1 MAHRNCFERP
11 NENLSAGDYLTRK
24 KAKQLYKASV
34 NLAQYGGVYQ
44 KNTSIG
50 GIGAAAKKKGS
61 RSNGT
66 YVGDVYI
73 GSGQTVNSG
82 PATPSGQANGN
93 SKGCL
98 IGAKSYEA
106 LLGVTVGKY
115 LVDPINFD
123 FRRDQSIWVG
133 SLYQMDMC
141 GTQTI
146 VSNPQWTVKDS
157 STNTFKYPFG
167 SSENQALPIDASNNN
182 IGLIV
187 DYSYNIFYPKN
198 LTQSSR
204 GLCYLKNERSWK
216 QWIRCLPYTRKEAE
230 LYFGAA
236 GGYVGDFNYPK
247 KFHFDC
253 NESWINDISL
263 CLSEPR
269 GGGVV
274 RPN

>member
-11 NENLSAGDYLTRK
+11 NEKLSAGDYLTRK
-24 KAKQLYKASV
+24 KSKQLYKASL
-34 NLAQYGGVYQ
+34 NLAQQPIPGVYQ

-50 GIGAAAKKKGS
+50 GIGRYAKKKGS

-66 YVGDVYI
+66 YVGDIYI
-73 GSGQTVNSG
+73 GNGQTVST
-82 PATPSGQANGN
+82 PAGSLPQTNGD

-106 LLGVTVGKY
+106 LLSVTTGKY

-146 VSNPQWTVKDS
+146 VSNPQWPVKDS
-157 STNTFKYPFG
+157 STNTFKYPLG
-167 SSENQALPIDASNNN
+167 SSQNQVLPDASNSNV
-182 IGLIV
+182 GLIV
-187 DYSYNIFYPKN
+187 DYSYNIFYPTN
-198 LTQSSR
+198 LTQSNR
-204 GLCYLKNERSWK
+204 GLCYLKNERAWK
-216 QWIRCLPYTRKEAE
+216 QWIKCLPYTRKEAE

-236 GGYVGDFNYPK
+236 GGYMGDFNYPK

-263 CLSEPR
+263 CLTQPR
-269 GGGVV
+269 GNGQ
-274 RPN
+274 

>member
-11 NENLSAGDYLTRK
+11 NEKLSAGDYLSRK
-24 KAKQLYKASV
+24 KSKQLYKASV

-50 GIGAAAKKKGS
+50 GIGRYAKKKGT
-61 RSNGT
+61 RSNGA
-66 YVGDVYI
+66 YVGDIYI
-73 GSGQTVNSG
+73 GNGQTVNSG
-82 PATPSGQANGN
+82 PATPFGQANGN

-106 LLGVTVGKY
+106 LLGVTTGKY

-146 VSNPQWTVKDS
+146 VSNPQWPVNDS
-157 STNTFKYPFG
+157 YTNTFKYPPG
-167 SSENQALPIDASNNN
+167 SSKNQSLPIDASNSN

-187 DYSYNIFYPKN
+187 DYSYNIFYP
-198 LTQSSR
+198 QSLSQSAR
-204 GLCYLKNERSWK
+204 GACYLKNELSYK
-216 QWIRCLPYTRKEAE
+216 QFIKCLPYTRKEAY
-230 LYFGAA
+230 LYYRAA
-236 GGYVGDFNYPK
+236 GGYMGDFNYPK

-263 CLSEPR
+263 CLTQPR
-269 GGGVV
+269 GNGQ
-274 RPN
+274 

>member
-11 NENLSAGDYLTRK
+11 NEKLSAGDYLSRK
-24 KAKQLYKASV
+24 KSKQLYKASV

-50 GIGAAAKKKGS
+50 GIGRYAKKKGN

-66 YVGDVYI
+66 YVGDIYI
-73 GSGQTVNSG
+73 GNGQTVST
-82 PATPSGQANGN
+82 PAGGLPQTNGD

-106 LLGVTVGKY
+106 LLSVTTGKY

-146 VSNPQWTVKDS
+146 VSNPQWPVKDS
-157 STNTFKYPFG
+157 STNTFKYPLG
-167 SSENQALPIDASNNN
+167 SSQNQVLPDASNSNV
-182 IGLIV
+182 GLIV
-187 DYSYNIFYPKN
+187 DYSYNIFYPTN
-198 LTQSSR
+198 LTQSNR
-204 GLCYLKNERSWK
+204 GLCYLKNERAWK
-216 QWIRCLPYTRKEAE
+216 QWIKCLPYTRKEAE

-236 GGYVGDFNYPK
+236 GGYMGDFNYPK

-263 CLSEPR
+263 CLTQPR
-269 GGGVV
+269 GNGQ
-274 RPN
+274 

>member
-1 MAHRNCFERP
+1 MAHRNCFQRP
-11 NENLSAGDYLTRK
+11 NDNSSSSDYMIRK
-24 KAKQLYKASV
+24 KAKTIYKASV
-34 NLAQYGGVYQ
+34 NLAQQSTPGVY
-44 KNTSIG
+44 KKSTSIG
-50 GIGAAAKKKGS
+50 GIGANAKKKGT

-66 YVGDVYI
+66 YVGDIFI
-73 GSGQTVNSG
+73 GSGERVNPAPPGPGGVPQT
-82 PATPSGQANGN
+82 NGN

-106 LLGVTVGKY
+106 LLSVTTGKY

-146 VSNPQWTVKDS
+146 VSNPQWPVKDS
-157 STNTFKYPFG
+157 STNTFKYPLG
-167 SSENQALPIDASNNN
+167 SSQNQVLPDASNSNV
-182 IGLIV
+182 GLIV
-187 DYSYNIFYPKN
+187 DYSYNIFYPTN
-198 LTQSSR
+198 LTQSNR
-204 GLCYLKNERSWK
+204 GLCYLKNERAWK
-216 QWIRCLPYTRKEAE
+216 QWIKCLPYTRKEAE

-236 GGYVGDFNYPK
+236 GGYMGDFNYPK

-263 CLSEPR
+263 CLTQPR
-269 GGGVV
+269 GNGQ
-274 RPN
+274 

>member
-11 NENLSAGDYLTRK
+11 NEKLSAGDYLSRK
-24 KAKQLYKASV
+24 KSKQLYKASV
-34 NLAQYGGVYQ
+34 NLAQQPISGVYQ

-50 GIGAAAKKKGS
+50 GIGRYAKKKGT

-66 YVGDVYI
+66 YVGDIFI
-73 GSGQTVNSG
+73 GNGQTVST
-82 PATPSGQANGN
+82 PAGGKPQTNGD

-106 LLGVTVGKY
+106 LLGVTTGKY

-146 VSNPQWTVKDS
+146 VSNPQWPVKDS
-157 STNTFKYPFG
+157 STNTFKYPPG
-167 SSENQALPIDASNNN
+167 SSQNQSLPIDASNSN
-182 IGLIV
+182 IALIV

-198 LTQSSR
+198 LTQSNR

-216 QWIRCLPYTRKEAE
+216 QWIKCLPYTRKEAE

-236 GGYVGDFNYPK
+236 GGYMGDFNYPK

-263 CLSEPR
+263 CLTQPR
-269 GGGVV
+269 GNGQ
-274 RPN
+274 